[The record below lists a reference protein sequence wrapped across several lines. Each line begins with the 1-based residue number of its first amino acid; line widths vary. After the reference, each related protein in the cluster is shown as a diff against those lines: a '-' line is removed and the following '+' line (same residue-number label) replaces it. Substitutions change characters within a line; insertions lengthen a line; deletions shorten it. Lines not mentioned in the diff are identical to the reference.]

1 MASIDTITLFQETL
15 FFCGVPDDILVNI
28 FCRLYDD
35 PRDFARLAC
44 VSTRFCKVIQTVC
57 WKFRLEKTFPRL
69 VEELLQVPSP
79 RLHSCPEPPGGWAAF
94 QKLLVCCPGLW
105 HAGVLLENWD
115 FGLDRELEWF
125 DNGGCSGVFFPGGV
139 APQVSKGSHVCDRPS
154 KRAREKQYT
163 SITISRKFSAVGL
176 GVGIPCSEPE
186 GTCTYGYGKEED
198 TKTGEHGAEYVSNGF
213 NEGAQSSE
221 AAMDIDTIKEGW
233 NKGEGH
239 EDSHVMYTHF
249 STVED
254 VANELASANLMDSC
268 SINKET
274 GTQQCRHMSNKRPR
288 ECHHEHCH
296 VTTGPWNLSREQGNK
311 LLANR
316 FRADSLYICDWPGC
330 IHPGDRRMY
339 KLFRGV
345 FKNFKSSHVWRN
357 LKDMQAKAT
366 NVGCAFCVC
375 KSTWDMVTTFCLK
388 RSIEFHDDGEPVV
401 RAYVCE
407 NGHVAGAWTDRPTYA
422 P

>member
-1 MASIDTITLFQETL
+1 MGASDHIAIAQNAFY
-15 FFCGVPDDILVNI
+15 FCGLPDDIVVNI

-44 VSTRFCKVIQTVC
+44 VSTRFCKVIKAVC
-57 WKFRLEKTFPRL
+57 WKFRCEKTLPHL
-69 VEELLQVPSP
+69 VEDLLQAPSVV
-79 RLHSCPEPPGGWAAF
+79 LHPYPEPPGGWAAF

-115 FGLDRELEWF
+115 FGLDRELGWF
-125 DNGGCSGVFFPGGV
+125 NNVNCSGVFFPAGV
-139 APQVSKGSHVCDRPS
+139 AAQSFKGPHFCDQPS
-154 KRAREKQYT
+154 KRVRDKQSS
-163 SITISRKFSAVGL
+163 SITVSQEFSGAGTS
-176 GVGIPCSEPE
+176 CSEPD
-186 GTCTYGYGKEED
+186 GACTHGYGKEEAA
-198 TKTGEHGAEYVSNGF
+198 KCNGNRAGSRSNGF
-213 NEGAQSSE
+213 DEGFQSSKADLSK
-221 AAMDIDTIKEGW
+221 AAMDVETIKVGW
-233 NKGEGH
+233 NKVEGQSNLIYTDFPAT
-239 EDSHVMYTHF
+239 ENAANKFTNMIDSGHVD
-249 STVED
+249 E
-254 VANELASANLMDSC
+254 
-268 SINKET
+268 
-274 GTQQCRHMSNKRPR
+274 QQKIQRRRHRSDKRQR
-288 ECHHEHCH
+288 DCHYEHCH

-330 IHPGDRRMY
+330 IHPGDKRIY

-407 NGHVAGAWTDRPTYA
+407 NGHVAGAWTDRPIYT